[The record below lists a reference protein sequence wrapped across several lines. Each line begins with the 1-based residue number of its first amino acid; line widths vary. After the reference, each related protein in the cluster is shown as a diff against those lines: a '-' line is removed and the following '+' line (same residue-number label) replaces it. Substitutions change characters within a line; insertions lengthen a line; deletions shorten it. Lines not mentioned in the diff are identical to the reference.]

1 MSTRAAKLNPR
12 REAWAIARL
21 PLLWVLSVAAL
32 AAFGV
37 LVTIHAGNVRGWTAF
52 EDLSETLAAVIAC
65 VACGSR
71 ARTERR
77 GDSVPGTAGQRAW
90 RAWRLLAYGM
100 GAWALGHIVWS
111 VYEVGLGITP
121 KPPSPLDAALLISA
135 VLVVGGLLSMVSTPA
150 GRLSHLRGAAE
161 GMLIAAGCFLISWCA
176 VIAAVFASSGASR
189 SGQIIHLAY
198 PVLDAVALSGV
209 FFVAVRGK
217 DQLPAGLGLLA
228 LGIICVAFS
237 DSAFWYLNALNPS
250 FPRVSPIDIGWVA
263 GFLVITLAATQRQRP
278 RRWTR
283 RLAAGRLAAGL
294 PTVPAVIGIATA
306 LVSWWAGR
314 SLGPESVLL
323 SISAAL
329 VLLALL
335 LQLIVVY
342 ENQALTAD
350 LERRVEQR
358 TSEVRATESYYRAL
372 VQNSSDVITVFDPDL
387 TVRYVSDSMQDVFGH
402 QPEELIGRRLEALTG
417 GSSAL
422 TDALRRTMTEVDHVA
437 CVQWDLTDATGRLRH
452 AESAITNLINDP
464 SVRALVLNTRDATD
478 QVELQLQL
486 RHQAFHDPLT
496 GLANRALLTDRAEQA
511 LARSARS
518 GATVAVLLVD
528 LDGFKF
534 VNDSLGHQIGDV
546 VLCEVARRLESL
558 VRSEDTVA
566 RLGGDEFVI
575 LIDDVSGLEETEAL
589 GKRICDVLRPRL
601 ELPGWNYAVTASVGV
616 AMGSASEVDVNDLV
630 RDADTAMYVVKTSGK
645 DSVQHFAPSMH
656 ERARE
661 RFSLQ
666 ADLQAALERS
676 ELLLFYQPIHE
687 TSDGRLKGFEALIRW
702 SHPSRGLIAPR
713 ALHPAGRGE
722 RADRPDRALGART
735 RYRPDHRLGSPS
747 SKRALAV
754 HLGQRVDRAA
764 HGAKLDLRRGNHARA
779 VWDSSMASNTRD
791 HRGFPW
797 HGHRADNRGARG
809 ATKAG
814 SPHRDRRLRHRLRL
828 PLPPPASASRH
839 PQGRQ
844 ELRHR
849 PGRGRQE
856 PRVARGHPR
865 RRTGSLPRGDRRGNR
880 IAKPNDHTRTTRLRD
895 GPRVPR
901 RQAQPGRGRRE
912 SPRRRPPTNPRT
924 PRTNHPSTLTAAE
937 EKSSARS

>member
-12 REAWAIARL
+12 REAWAVARL

-32 AAFGV
+32 AAFGA

-65 VACGSR
+65 VACASR

-121 KPPSPLDAALLISA
+121 RPPSPLDAALLISS

-161 GMLIAAGCFLISWCA
+161 GMLIAAGCFLISWCG

-217 DQLPAGLGLLA
+217 EKLPAGLGLLA

-402 QPEELIGRRLEALTG
+402 KPEELIGRRLDALTG

-422 TDALRRTMTEVDHVA
+422 TDALRRTMTEVDHVS

-511 LARSARS
+511 LARSTRS

-589 GKRICDVLRPRL
+589 GERICDVLRPRL

-702 SHPSRGLIAPR
+702 SHPSRGLIAPERFIPLAEESGLIVPIGRWVLEHAIGQITAWDLRHQSAR
-713 ALHPAGRGE
+713 ALSISVNVSTVQLTAPSLISDVETTLARSGIAPWRVILEITEGSLGTDIERTIEVLGELRKLGVRIAIDDFGTGYASLSHLQRLPVDILKVDKSFVTALGEGGKSRELLEAILGVGQALSLAVIAEGIESQSQMTTLEQLGCEMAQGFLVGKPSPAEVAESLLG
-722 RADRPDRALGART
+722 ADRP
-735 RYRPDHRLGSPS
+735 PI
-747 SKRALAV
+747 
-754 HLGQRVDRAA
+754 
-764 HGAKLDLRRGNHARA
+764 
-779 VWDSSMASNTRD
+779 
-791 HRGFPW
+791 
-797 HGHRADNRGARG
+797 
-809 ATKAG
+809 
-814 SPHRDRRLRHRLRL
+814 
-828 PLPPPASASRH
+828 
-839 PQGRQ
+839 QGR
-844 ELRHR
+844 L
-849 PGRGRQE
+849 E
-856 PRVARGHPR
+856 PATR
-865 RRTGSLPRGDRRGNR
+865 RR
-880 IAKPNDHTRTTRLRD
+880 
-895 GPRVPR
+895 
-901 RQAQPGRGRRE
+901 
-912 SPRRRPPTNPRT
+912 
-924 PRTNHPSTLTAAE
+924 
-937 EKSSARS
+937 